1 MLKTTEKLDRIA
13 LSGMKFYGYHGCLT
27 EERAKGQE
35 FYVDVNLALSLRRA
49 GKSDELQNTVNYASV
64 FEIVKHVVEGQSYH
78 LIEAV
83 AERIADLVLT
93 RYPEVRTIDVT
104 VHKPAAPLPGHFQ
117 DAAVTIRR
125 AQDGAEDAAG
135 ANAEPSDAL
144 GTVAAGDGAE

>member
-49 GKSDELQNTVNYASV
+49 GKSDELKNTVNYAAV
-64 FEIVKHVVEGQSYH
+64 FEIVKSIVEGQSYH

-83 AERIADLVLT
+83 AERIADTVLE
-93 RYPEVRTIDVT
+93 RYPEVRTIEVT
-104 VHKPAAPLPGHFQ
+104 VHKPSAPLPGNFQ
-117 DAAVTIRR
+117 AAVTIQRNQKP
-125 AQDGAEDAAG
+125 ADTSE
-135 ANAEPSDAL
+135 AEP
-144 GTVAAGDGAE
+144 AAAADTTKTGEPHT